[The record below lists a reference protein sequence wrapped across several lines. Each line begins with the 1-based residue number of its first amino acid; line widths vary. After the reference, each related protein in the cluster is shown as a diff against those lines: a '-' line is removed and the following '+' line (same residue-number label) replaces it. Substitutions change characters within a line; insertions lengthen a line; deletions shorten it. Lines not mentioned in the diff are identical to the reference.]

1 MTDRPSEDDLIARYF
16 APLAGAAGLDLKD
29 DAALMTPP
37 TGSRPRA
44 HRRCAGRGRPLFRRR
59 SAGRDCAKSVAG
71 EPLGPCGEGCAPLGF
86 LLALALPPDWTADWL
101 AAFAKGLGE
110 DGKFYGCPLLGGDT
124 VKTPGPLTLSITAF
138 GAVRSGRMPARTGA
152 RPGDLLYVSG
162 TIGDAAL
169 GLAIRLGRLK
179 GLSEAHR
186 DFLLDRY
193 LLPRPRLALADAM
206 SKYARGR
213 HGCLRRLCRRPDQD
227 AEGQRRDR
235 RDRPHAF
242 AAFASRAREIA
253 LDPALFEAAATGG
266 DDYELI
272 ASVPPENA
280 GAFEG
285 AASAAGIDVTRIGE
299 VMEGA
304 APPRF
309 FRGGEAVNFA
319 HGSFRH
325 F

>member
-1 MTDRPSEDDLIARYF
+1 M
-16 APLAGAAGLDLKD
+16 
-29 DAALMTPP
+29 
-37 TGSRPRA
+37 
-44 HRRCAGRGRPLFRRR
+44 
-59 SAGRDCAKSVAG
+59 
-71 EPLGPCGEGCAPLGF
+71 GF

-110 DGKFYGCPLLGGDT
+110 DGELYGCPLLGGDT

-138 GAVRSGRMPARTGA
+138 GAVPSGRMPARTGA

-179 GLSEAHR
+179 GLGEAHR

-206 SKYARGR
+206 SKYAAG
-213 HGCLRRLCRRPDQD
+213 GMDVSDGFVGDLSKMLRVSGATAEIDLTRLPLS
-227 AEGQRRDR
+227 
-235 RDRPHAF
+235 P
-242 AAFASRAREIA
+242 AARAAIA
-253 LDPALFEAAATGG
+253 LDPALFEVAATGG

-299 VMEGA
+299 VLEGA

-309 FRGGEAVNFA
+309 LRGGEVVSFA